1 MNSWIHEFMN
11 SWKHESCRHKCLV
24 VKLISL
30 SRFLKVWRHTW
41 FPNLQCNLLMLQ
53 NGVISHHYLN
63 FASPDLHAPWWV
75 MNSWKHESCR
85 KHTFI
90 LSFYL
95 YNSMSLW
102 FNISC
107 LQTVKGW
114 RHLEICTWQDCRTCM
129 EPRASTNSIQV

>member
-1 MNSWIHEFMN
+1 MPGSEIDHLIFMYLDKSWIHESITWFSCTLISHEFMN

-53 NGVISHHYLN
+53 NGVVYNHYLN

-75 MNSWKHESCR
+75 MNSWIHENM
-85 KHTFI
+85 KVY
-90 LSFYL
+90 FYST
-95 YNSMSLW
+95 YITQCHFNSTSVDYKQ
-102 FNISC
+102 SE
-107 LQTVKGW
+107 K
-114 RHLEICTWQDCRTCM
+114 
-129 EPRASTNSIQV
+129 